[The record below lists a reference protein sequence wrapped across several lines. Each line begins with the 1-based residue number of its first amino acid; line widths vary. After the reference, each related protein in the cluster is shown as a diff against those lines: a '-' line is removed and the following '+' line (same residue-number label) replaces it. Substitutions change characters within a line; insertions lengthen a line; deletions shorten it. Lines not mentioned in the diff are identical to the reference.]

1 MSSAFFIAQFL
12 RGVGSVDLVQE
23 GLCVG
28 FVRLDFV
35 QEILCERAFYARGV
49 WCLGV

>member
-12 RGVGSVDLVQE
+12 RGAGSVDLAQE
-23 GLCVG
+23 VLYVG

-35 QEILCERAFYARGV
+35 QEILCEGFCVRGFM
-49 WCLGV
+49 